1 MLINSAWAAA
11 EGAATQSALTG
22 NGMILE
28 VVLIF
33 AIFYFFLI
41 RPQQK
46 KMKQHEQL
54 LQSIKKGDRIIT
66 GGGVVAKVLDASDP
80 YELTVE
86 IADGVVVKV
95 YRATVRD
102 LVDDAA
108 KAAAPVKAA
117 APAKAPKKV
126 ANSNKKAKK

>member
-1 MLINSAWAAA
+1 MFINSAFAAA
-11 EGAATQSALTG
+11 EEAATQGAASGT
-22 NGMILE
+22 GMIIQL
-28 VVLIF
+28 VLIMVV
-33 AIFYFFLI
+33 FYIFLI

-54 LQSIKKGDRIIT
+54 LQTIKKGDRIIT
-66 GGGVVAKVLDASDP
+66 GGGVIAKVTDASDP

-95 YRATVRD
+95 FRATVRD
-102 LVDDAA
+102 LVNDAP
-108 KAAAPVKAA
+108 KAAAAAPKAA
-117 APAKAPKKV
+117 KKV

>member
-1 MLINSAWAAA
+1 MFINPAFAAA
-11 EGAATQSALTG
+11 EEAAAQGAASGT
-22 NGMILE
+22 GMIIQL
-28 VVLIF
+28 VLIMVV
-33 AIFYFFLI
+33 FYIFLI

-54 LQSIKKGDRIIT
+54 LQTIKKGDRIIT
-66 GGGVVAKVLDASDP
+66 GGGMAAKVLDASDP

-102 LVDDAA
+102 VLDDTA
-108 KAAAPVKAA
+108 KAAAAKVSAA
-117 APAKAPKKV
+117 VKAPKKT
-126 ANSNKKAKK
+126 ANSNKKTKK

>member
-1 MLINSAWAAA
+1 MFISSAFAAA
-11 EGAATQSALTG
+11 EGAAAQGTASTT
-22 NGMILE
+22 GMIIQL
-28 VVLIF
+28 VLIM
-33 AIFYFFLI
+33 AVFYIFLI

-54 LQSIKKGDRIIT
+54 LQAIKKGDKIIT
-66 GGGVVAKVLDASDP
+66 GGGVIAKVLDASDP

-102 LVDDAA
+102 VVDDASAPAAA
-108 KAAAPVKAA
+108 KAA
-117 APAKAPKKV
+117 PAKKASKKP
-126 ANSNKKAKK
+126 ANSNAKSKK

>member
-1 MLINSAWAAA
+1 MFISSAFAAA
-11 EGAATQSALTG
+11 EEAAAQGTASTT
-22 NGMILE
+22 GMIIQL
-28 VVLIF
+28 VLIMVV
-33 AIFYFFLI
+33 FYIFLI

-54 LQSIKKGDRIIT
+54 LQTIKNGDRIIT
-66 GGGVVAKVLDASDP
+66 GGGMIAKVLDASDP

-102 LVDDAA
+102 LLDETA
-108 KAAAPVKAA
+108 KTSP
-117 APAKAPKKV
+117 APKT
-126 ANSNKKAKK
+126 NKKPANTNKKSKKQ